1 VKWVVLAQD
10 MTEPSSFCICCTSCT
25 DLQLAAE
32 GAHNAANDTQLL
44 CQFLNLCVQ
53 PLSPVFFL
61 LDLLLQLLTL
71 FSIPTNRQEAVVQ
84 F

>member
-10 MTEPSSFCICCTSCT
+10 MTEPSTFCLCCISCT

-32 GAHNAANDTQLL
+32 GAQNAANDIQLL
-44 CQFLNLCVQ
+44 CQFLNLCFQ

-61 LDLLLQLLTL
+61 LDLLLQLLTV
-71 FSIPTNRQEAVVQ
+71 FSIPTNRQDTLC
-84 F
+84 